1 MYYERL
7 DMKREISPMID
18 FKFEIPE
25 AKEPETIEVGGG
37 GQWQS
42 QY

>member
-1 MYYERL
+1 
-7 DMKREISPMID
+7 MID